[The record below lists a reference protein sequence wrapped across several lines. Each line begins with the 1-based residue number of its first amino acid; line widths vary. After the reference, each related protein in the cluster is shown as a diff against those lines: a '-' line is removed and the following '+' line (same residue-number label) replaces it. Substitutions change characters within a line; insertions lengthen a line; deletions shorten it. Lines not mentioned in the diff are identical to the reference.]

1 MHFWGHR
8 AEILLLA
15 QNLFRLL
22 WVPQLSYRLAIV
34 YGRIVRFG
42 YTKELGAQAQT
53 LRFQTIVEY
62 NSKKVS
68 RPVEMTVPRS
78 IYSKDLDE
86 GLSLEIDV
94 ATVESKKSSKLVK
107 FLIHT

>member
-1 MHFWGHR
+1 
-8 AEILLLA
+8 
-15 QNLFRLL
+15 
-22 WVPQLSYRLAIV
+22 
-34 YGRIVRFG
+34 
-42 YTKELGAQAQT
+42 
-53 LRFQTIVEY
+53 
-62 NSKKVS
+62 
-68 RPVEMTVPRS
+68 MTVPRS